1 MVFLKIKKKKENYQ
15 NIAKPRIPKPPL
27 QAKRQIP
34 WTTQPS
40 TMPAGM
46 TLLTL
51 WQALR
56 KLVYHQPRVST
67 CEKHVTH

>member
-34 WTTQPS
+34 WTTQPAPCQLAS
-40 TMPAGM
+40 
-46 TLLTL
+46 L
-51 WQALR
+51 
-56 KLVYHQPRVST
+56 
-67 CEKHVTH
+67 C